1 MHIMGLEVLYPHST
15 STGRGPPT
23 VDIVAVHGL
32 RGDAR
37 KTWTDSKSKKLWL
50 QDFLPIDI
58 DVPRVMSFDYNA
70 AAAFGNTTAEI
81 LDHARS
87 HLGSLVARRGNEAEA
102 GRPIVFIAHSL
113 GGIVVKQALVI
124 AHAEAGYD
132 SIKTST
138 RGVFFFATPH
148 RGSDFAN
155 YGKVLATAAT
165 RLSNSPAPKLLAA
178 LKSNSTALS
187 DLTTQFAN
195 LPRNFQ
201 ISTFY
206 ELKPMHF
213 SRSLVS
219 THHHARERIS
229 PMDLLSDCRKGICNP
244 RSRG

>member
-1 MHIMGLEVLYPHST
+1 MRIMGLEVLYPQST

-37 KTWTDSKSKKLWL
+37 RTWTDSKSKKSWL
-50 QDFLPIDI
+50 QDFLPMDI
-58 DVPRVMSFDYNA
+58 DVPRVMSLDYNA

-87 HLGSLVARRGNEAEA
+87 LLGSLIARRINGTEAA
-102 GRPIVFIAHSL
+102 RPVIFVAHSL
-113 GGIVVKQALVI
+113 GGIIVKQALVI
-124 AHAEAGYD
+124 AHAEAEYD
-132 SIKTST
+132 SIKDNTK
-138 RGVFFFATPH
+138 GVFFFATPH

-165 RLSNSPAPKLLAA
+165 RISNSPAPKLLDA

-187 DLTTQFAN
+187 DLTTEFAN
-195 LPRNFQ
+195 LHRRFQ

-206 ELKPMHF
+206 ELRPMNF

-219 THHHARERIS
+219 VHHCARERFS
-229 PMDLLSDCRKGICNP
+229 LMTSLSDCRKGICDP